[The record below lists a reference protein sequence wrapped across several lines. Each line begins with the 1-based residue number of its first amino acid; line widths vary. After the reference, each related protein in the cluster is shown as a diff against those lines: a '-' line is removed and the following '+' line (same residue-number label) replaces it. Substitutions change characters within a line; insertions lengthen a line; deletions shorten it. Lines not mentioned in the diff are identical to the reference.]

1 MKFQEK
7 SYSPLDGH
15 AYSVNHVEFSPC
27 GRMLASCS
35 LDGTVIIWNTEV
47 MHTIQLI
54 VEIEE
59 FESL

>member
-15 AYSVNHVEFSPC
+15 KYSINHVEFSPC

-35 LDGTVIIWNTEV
+35 LDGTVVIWNTEV
-47 MHTIQLI
+47 IMYLNNNYQC
-54 VEIEE
+54 
-59 FESL
+59 